1 MPIIRVFMGLILFPA
16 EPHKRA
22 QEYSPAW
29 NQQVLNLVFRPDWML
44 VPRQFQRHAV
54 LYLGTSPRAHTGG
67 TVSSSETL
75 AWRHD
80 PPAVSPAPP

>member
-1 MPIIRVFMGLILFPA
+1 MPIVRVFMGLILFPA

-29 NQQVLNLVFRPDWML
+29 NQQVLNLVISSRLDACPAAISKACG
-44 VPRQFQRHAV
+44 AV
-54 LYLGTSPRAHTGG
+54 LGHFAPRPHRRDGEF
-67 TVSSSETL
+67 VETL